1 MLGPNGIWFSMVW
14 KRGEYTMKKK
24 SVLLM
29 CTVLSL
35 ALTACGGTEK
45 EAIGHVNQSEDVV
58 VSEEQA
64 NVVDTEETEAGSA
77 SNQEETVLPDD
88 MLVSEMLTSFMNWT
102 GLQYFYDEPV
112 AIDGLTAVQAIPMA
126 AHATGFFHND
136 LEITPEGQIVLPQ
149 NLLEETMTDLFGQSY
164 NVADIAGADL
174 TNSMISVS
182 EEGTVMLNVGDW
194 GMSAPKFEIESISAA
209 ENADEVLVVAQYGS
223 IDYENQEEKLM
234 GYKVTYRLAKSEGT
248 KYGYVIVD
256 MKVELS

>member
-1 MLGPNGIWFSMVW
+1 M
-14 KRGEYTMKKK
+14 
-24 SVLLM
+24 
-29 CTVLSL
+29 
-35 ALTACGGTEK
+35 ALTACGGTDK
-45 EAIGHVNQSEDVV
+45 ENANNAGQGEEVIVLDEQVEGADTEDVAEDV
-58 VSEEQA
+58 ASEQ
-64 NVVDTEETEAGSA
+64 TET
-77 SNQEETVLPDD
+77 QLPDN
-88 MLVSEMLTSFMNWT
+88 MLVSEMLTGFLNWT

-112 AIDGLTAVQAIPMA
+112 AIDKLTAVQAIPMA
-126 AHATGFFHND
+126 AHAVGFSHND
-136 LEITPEGQIVLPQ
+136 LETTPEGQIVIPQ

-194 GMSAPKFEIESISAA
+194 GLSAPKFEIESISAA
-209 ENADEVLVVAQYGS
+209 ENADEVLVVAQYGC
-223 IDYENQEEKLM
+223 IDYETQEEKLM